1 MSTES
6 NDSLSAVLFGRTRSG
21 VLALLYGQAEKSF
34 YLREIARHIGAS
46 AGAVQS
52 EMEQLCRAGLVTRT
66 SSGHQVYYQANKA
79 SPVFG
84 EMRALV
90 TKTVGVFDVVR
101 SALDAISAKI
111 RVAFIYGSVARHEQT
126 AESDVDIMVIG
137 RAGFDEVLA
146 RLSKAQG
153 RLGRE
158 INPTVYS
165 PREFKA
171 KLADGN
177 NFVTSVM
184 KGDKI
189 FVIGGENELAEV
201 GGVRMAETAGN

>member
-1 MSTES
+1 MSTQS
-6 NDSLSAVLFGRTRSG
+6 HDGLSTVLFGRTRSG

-137 RAGFDEVLA
+137 RARFDEVLA

-189 FVIGGENELAEV
+189 FVIGGEDELAEV
-201 GGVRMAETAGN
+201 GGVRMAKAAGN